1 MAKTL
6 ISVRL
11 EEQTLKKI
19 QHYCERKM
27 WNMNDGKHKTS
38 YINVSAVINNVLTN
52 IFELVSEEQLF
63 LIADSTDITYQGVE
77 IRVSK
82 KYYK

>member
-11 EEQTLKKI
+11 EEPTLQKI
-19 QHYCERKM
+19 QKHCESRRYLTPSK
-27 WNMNDGKHKTS
+27 
-38 YINVSAVINNVLTN
+38 VINNVLAN
-52 IFELVSEEQLF
+52 VFELVSKEQLF

-77 IRVSK
+77 IRVGK
-82 KYYK
+82 KYYQ

>member
-1 MAKTL
+1 MAKKL

-11 EEQTLKKI
+11 EEATLNKI
-19 QHYCERKM
+19 QRHCENRRYLTPS
-27 WNMNDGKHKTS
+27 N
-38 YINVSAVINNVLTN
+38 VINNVLAN
-52 IFELVSEEQLF
+52 VFELVSKEQIF

-77 IRVSK
+77 IRVGK